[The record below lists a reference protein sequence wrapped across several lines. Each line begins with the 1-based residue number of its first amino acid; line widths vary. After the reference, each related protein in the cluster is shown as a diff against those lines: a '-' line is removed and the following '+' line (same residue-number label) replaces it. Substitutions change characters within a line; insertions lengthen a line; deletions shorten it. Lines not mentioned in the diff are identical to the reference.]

1 MDPKDHPTSPPATT
15 SRDWPPSEAAFTW
28 LARIVAFLWRGNDDW
43 NISLQELKKQIQ
55 VLETDAINFPDLF
68 EKAFEILL
76 DVIRESQEYVLEV
89 DRAFKSTS
97 LDKDIDRRLYS

>member
-1 MDPKDHPTSPPATT
+1 M
-15 SRDWPPSEAAFTW
+15 
-28 LARIVAFLWRGNDDW
+28 ARIVAFLWRGNDDW
-43 NISLQELKKQIQ
+43 TISSQELKKQIQ
-55 VLETDAINFPDLF
+55 ALLETDAIDFPDLF

-76 DVIRESQEYVLEV
+76 AVIRGSSEYVLEV